1 MDYITIPAVT
11 EAEAGLRLDQFLAR
25 HTEHS
30 RTFLQQLITDKHV
43 RIVNGDWIT
52 KTKTKVE
59 LGQVYRIAVPP
70 PASPEI
76 LPENIPLD
84 VLYEDDDLLVV
95 NKSADM
101 AVHPAPGNWTG
112 TLVNALLHHCKGTL
126 SGIGGVERPGLVHRL
141 DLGTSGV
148 MVVAKNDQAHRKL
161 AKQFEKRTLTRHYK
175 AFCYG
180 IPAPREGE
188 VIGNLGR
195 SPQNRKKMTVLRDGG
210 KHAHT
215 LYRVDQTFHGCVS
228 LIDLKLM
235 TGRTHQIRVHMAH
248 IGHGLLGDPVYGRPR
263 KLDVSEEAKNYISSL
278 QHQALHAYILGFI
291 HPTSGEYVEFSA
303 EFPPALQKLR
313 TLLS

>member
-1 MDYITIPAVT
+1 MNYFTLPAVT
-11 EAEAGLRLDQFLAR
+11 DTEAGLRLDQFLAR

-30 RTFLQQLITDKHV
+30 RTFLQQLIADKNV

-52 KTKTKVE
+52 KPKTKVE
-59 LGQVYRIAVPP
+59 VGQIYRIAVPP

-76 LPENIPLD
+76 LAEDIPVD
-84 VLYEDDDLLVV
+84 ILYEDDDLLVV
-95 NKSADM
+95 NKGADM

-112 TLVNALLHHCKGTL
+112 TLVNALLHHCKGSL

-148 MVVAKNDQAHRKL
+148 MVVAKNDNAHRKL
-161 AKQFEKRTLTRHYK
+161 AKQFEKRTLTRNYK

-180 IPAPREGE
+180 TPSPREGE

-195 SPQNRKKMTVLRDGG
+195 NPQNRKKMTVLREGG

-215 LYRVDQTFHGCVS
+215 LYRVVESFGDVS
-228 LIDLKLM
+228 LLDLKLM
-235 TGRTHQIRVHMAH
+235 TGRTHQIRVHMSH

-291 HPTSGEYVEFSA
+291 HPTTNQYIEFKA
-303 EFPPALQKLR
+303 DFPPALQKLHQ
-313 TLLS
+313 LLK